1 MRSLAAW
8 AELLEVGVET
18 MARKR
23 VKKRTAKKETAK
35 RKPVKKKPV
44 KKKTAKKKTTKR
56 KTAKRRE
63 PARTEPAEMP
73 AGKRPFEVCNH
84 FGIHLR
90 EIFEREHLRN
100 RNAQLGEVV
109 EYLLSDLQGVWNMV
123 KLYGKETPLEKLR
136 GKSNPFPYDK

>member
-1 MRSLAAW
+1 
-8 AELLEVGVET
+8 
-18 MARKR
+18 MARKK
-23 VKKRTAKKETAK
+23 VKKETAK
-35 RKPVKKKPV
+35 KKPA
-44 KKKTAKKKTTKR
+44 KKKTAKKKSAKKKTTKR

-63 PARTEPAEMP
+63 PARTEPTKMP

-90 EIFEREHLRN
+90 EIFEKEHLRN

-136 GKSNPFPYDK
+136 GKSDPFHYDK